1 MSFER
6 CPYDLKETERLRPMI
21 VFRLPSNVFVAVK
34 NTKPFVPSGY
44 SDLPEFTCHL
54 NQKKCKEVNVY
65 RVYTSSTNR
74 NKAMHGH
81 RERTVKLDK
90 SANIVMAILSPFQN
104 VIHLMER

>member
-54 NQKKCKEVNVY
+54 NQKKCKEGIYKLNESEQGY
-65 RVYTSSTNR
+65 
-74 NKAMHGH
+74 GH

>member
-21 VFRLPSNVFVAVK
+21 VFRLQSNVFVAVK

-74 NKAMHGH
+74 NKASYGH
-81 RERTVKLDK
+81 REHTVKLDK

>member
-21 VFRLPSNVFVAVK
+21 VFRLPSNVFVAVLQ
-34 NTKPFVPSGY
+34 PFVPSGY

-65 RVYTSSTNR
+65 RVYIYKLNESEQGY
-74 NKAMHGH
+74 GH